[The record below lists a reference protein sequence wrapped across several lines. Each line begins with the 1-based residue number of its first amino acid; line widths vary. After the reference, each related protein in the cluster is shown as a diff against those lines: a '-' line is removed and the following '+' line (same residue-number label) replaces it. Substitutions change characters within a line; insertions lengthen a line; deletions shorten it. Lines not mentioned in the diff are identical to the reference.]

1 MFFVLITKMKRS
13 EKPFVVEDLAAR
25 IKDAKSVA
33 VIDYQ
38 GLATKQL
45 NELRKKIKG
54 AEGVFV
60 VAKNTLLKLA
70 FKSADYSLPTTD
82 LTGPTAVVFANEDEI
97 APLQIIGKQ
106 ASDSGLPKF
115 KFGIFGGDFLDS
127 EKLLSLSKL
136 PGRQVLLGQLVG
148 IIATPAYSLVGTLNG
163 NLQKLIY
170 ILDTRSRM
178 SSTKS

>member
-1 MFFVLITKMKRS
+1 MKRS

-54 AEGVFV
+54 AGGVFV

-70 FKSADYSLPTTD
+70 FKSTDYSLPTTD

-106 ASDSGLPKF
+106 ASDSRLPKF
-115 KFGIFGGDFLDS
+115 KFGIFGSSVLDS
-127 EKLLSLSKL
+127 EKLLVMSNLPSKN
-136 PGRQVLLGQLVG
+136 VLFGQLVG
-148 IIATPAYSLVGTLNG
+148 TIAAPAYSLVGTLNG
-163 NLQKLIY
+163 NLQKLVY
-170 ILDTRSRM
+170 ILNAKAQRGGE
-178 SSTKS
+178 